1 MYEMFLGPVEQSKPW
16 DTKGINGVHNFLR
29 KLTRLTMDKE
39 GQIAL
44 SDKSPTREELKVL
57 HTCIKRVTEDLNR
70 FSWNTVV
77 STMMICVNELTD
89 LQCNKKAILE
99 PLCILLA
106 PYAPHLAEE
115 LWERMGHAES
125 ICDAGWPAWIA
136 EYLETDAFEYPIS
149 LNGKTKFFLTL
160 GIQLDQ
166 EAVTAAVLANEQT
179 IKMLDGKSPKKV
191 IVVPKRIVNVVV

>member
-1 MYEMFLGPVEQSKPW
+1 M
-16 DTKGINGVHNFLR
+16 
-29 KLTRLTMDKE
+29 
-39 GQIAL
+39 
-44 SDKSPTREELKVL
+44 
-57 HTCIKRVTEDLNR
+57 
-70 FSWNTVV
+70 
-77 STMMICVNELTD
+77 STMMICVNDLTD
-89 LQCNKKAILE
+89 LQCNKKSILE

-125 ICDAGWPAWIA
+125 ICDAEWPACIS
-136 EYLETDAFEYPIS
+136 EYLETDSFEYPVS

-166 EAVTAAVLANEQT
+166 DAVTAAVLANEQT